1 MVGDG
6 GAVLQCTVQN
16 IAICLGQNVLHNC
29 VMQLKIHVLVKC
41 DPS

>member
-16 IAICLGQNVLHNC
+16 VAICLGQKVLRNS
-29 VMQLKIHVLVKC
+29 VMQLKMHVLVKC
-41 DPS
+41 DPF